1 MYSYGG
7 SVGNYQ
13 YLIQDLLY
21 TTVLAS
27 VMGFTRPAKRLSKAR
42 PPERLMSLGIW
53 LPVLLQFACCAAFQ
67 LGALLLL
74 TRQPW
79 YARFDPHPDGTNC
92 FDRTQANSA
101 VCSQSYEN
109 STVFLVSLGQFL
121 IAAFVFNK
129 GPPFRRPIYTNLWL
143 LLAMSFQTLLLGFL
157 ILAPS
162 TPVTHDFAGE
172 DLGSPGPRQRA
183 CHGGS
188 VGLGSCPAPC
198 VPALKGRA
206 PTLLTLT
213 LPPPLRPLL
222 VLQACWRCPWT
233 SAPSSACCC
242 LSTWRSP
249 GWPTPARAPCL
260 SGSKA
265 GACAGWW

>member
-92 FDRTQANSA
+92 FDRTQATRRCAASRTKTPPSSWSA
-101 VCSQSYEN
+101 WASSSSLPLCS
-109 STVFLVSLGQFL
+109 TRG
-121 IAAFVFNK
+121 
-129 GPPFRRPIYTNLWL
+129 RPSVAPYYTNLWL

-162 TPVTHDFAGE
+162 TPVTHD
-172 DLGSPGPRQRA
+172 LCR
-183 CHGGS
+183 
-188 VGLGSCPAPC
+188 
-198 VPALKGRA
+198 
-206 PTLLTLT
+206 
-213 LPPPLRPLL
+213 
-222 VLQACWRCPWT
+222 
-233 SAPSSACCC
+233 
-242 LSTWRSP
+242 
-249 GWPTPARAPCL
+249 
-260 SGSKA
+260 
-265 GACAGWW
+265 